1 MTKIYRKTATIK
13 AEQFD
18 GSKEMIAKF
27 SISAELVDFTG
38 GDQNLPIDYQYQM
51 VFNYS
56 ISTLEGQMYF
66 GIGDYIATGIDG
78 EHWPIEKSVFE
89 RTYRP
94 LKDGDEK

>member
-1 MTKIYRKTATIK
+1 MKYVRVTPIE
-13 AEQFD
+13 AERFD
-18 GSKEMIAKF
+18 GSKEMIKKF
-27 SISAELVDFTG
+27 SINDELVDFIG
-38 GDQNLPIDYQYQM
+38 GDQHLPVDHQFQII
-51 VFNYS
+51 FNYS

-94 LKDGDEK
+94 VEDGDEK